1 MATFT
6 VILGDPPYSKER
18 VCATERALAEDQ
30 IVAQAEVREMKDLI
44 QWVLESDRVV
54 CFRRLTCC

>member
-1 MATFT
+1 MSTFT
-6 VILGDPPYSKER
+6 VIVGDPPYSKER

-54 CFRRLTCC
+54 CF